1 MCDKVKDLNRFLFQW
16 TVGELSMSAKAE
28 SSGYKGEALNVLKEA
43 GCEVGD
49 VIRVTTGEKSYESF
63 LNPSAR
69 NIGGKPV
76 NQTGEG
82 KVYEGILIPR
92 SETGDGKHI
101 VVKLKS
107 GYNIG
112 VRVNPDMKIEKVGK
126 GVKPSFAAPALPEQ
140 NPDLPRVVIMST
152 GGTIASRVDYRT
164 GAVRSALSAS
174 DLYGVVPELG
184 DIARVDTQILF
195 SLYSENI
202 TPKHWTEIAEATAEH
217 ISRGVSG
224 VIIAHGTD
232 TMAYTAA
239 ALSFALQNLPVP
251 IILVGAQRSSDRP
264 SSDAATNLIGAVQA
278 ASKAPFAE
286 VVIAMHETFSDT
298 AIIINRGTKVRKCH
312 TSRRDTFKPV
322 NATPIAR
329 IKDQEII
336 MLTDVYKKR
345 DPAKK
350 LVVKPNFSD
359 KAALVKFHPGLDPE
373 VINWYVDRGYKG
385 ILLEGSG
392 LGHVSKY
399 CFDPIKNAVKQGVVV
414 ALASQC
420 IWGRVNMHVYD
431 TGRDLLTRGV
441 IPLEDMFPETALVKL
456 MWVLGQTEDAEEAK
470 KLLKANLAGE
480 FSPRTLPQEIG
491 GEGDE
496 AQIGN

>member
-1 MCDKVKDLNRFLFQW
+1 MKEK
-16 TVGELSMSAKAE
+16 E
-28 SSGYKGEALNVLKEA
+28 SSGYKGEALNALKEA
-43 GCEVGD
+43 GCAVGD
-49 VIRVTTGEKSYESF
+49 VIRVTTGEKSYE
-63 LNPSAR
+63 
-69 NIGGKPV
+69 
-76 NQTGEG
+76 
-82 KVYEGILIPR
+82 GILIPR
-92 SETGDGKHI
+92 SETGDNLHI

-112 VRVNPDMKIEKVGK
+112 VRIAPDTKIEKIGK
-126 GVKPSFAAPALPEQ
+126 GAKPSFAAPALPEQ
-140 NPDLPRVVIMST
+140 NPDLPHVVILST

-174 DLYGVVPELG
+174 DLYGVVPELS
-184 DIARVDTQILF
+184 DIARVDTQILL

-202 TPKHWTEIAEATAEH
+202 TPAHWTQIAEAVAQHIAE
-217 ISRGVSG
+217 GVDG
-224 VIIAHGTD
+224 VVIAHGTD

-251 IILVGAQRSSDRP
+251 VIVVGAQRSSDRP

-278 ASKAPFAE
+278 ASKAQFAE
-286 VVIAMHETFSDT
+286 VVIAMHETVSDT
-298 AIIINRGTKVRKCH
+298 VIVFNRGTKVRKCH

-322 NATPIAR
+322 NTTPIAR
-329 IKDQEII
+329 VNNHEIT
-336 MLTDVYKKR
+336 MLTSNYAKR
-345 DPAKK
+345 DAAKK
-350 LVVKPNFSD
+350 LALKPLFSD
-359 KAALVKFHPGLDPE
+359 KVALVKFHPGLNPE
-373 VINWYVDRGYKG
+373 VIGWHVEKGCKG

-399 CFDPIKNAVKQGVVV
+399 CFGEIENAVKNGVVV

-456 MWVLGQTEDAEEAK
+456 MWVLGQTSDVEEAT
-470 KLLKANLAGE
+470 KLLKANVAGE
-480 FSPRTLPQEIG
+480 FSPRTLPETIG
-491 GEGDE
+491 IEGDE
-496 AQIGN
+496 AAVGN